1 MTEPASSESVEVS
14 AGFRPCRSRTSMGRL
29 VVVICCLLGVA
40 VGGVFWWTF
49 GGGEQQ
55 WYRFRLPPRA
65 AFQGKVTLDGQPLRG
80 GQLLTWPE
88 RRGVPKSV
96 GFIGQGG
103 EFLLRTDLSGN
114 YVEEAFVGR
123 HRVSI
128 TQYEQQKGASPPR
141 LSSPIKYSSP
151 DTSGL
156 TITVDRDPAK
166 NHVVLALT
174 SESAESNESP
184 PTAASELLD
193 RQPVHLPRDGRGD
206 SAAGLHNPL
215 P

>member
-1 MTEPASSESVEVS
+1 MTEPTRSENVNTSVGS
-14 AGFRPCRSRTSMGRL
+14 QPRGSLASMGRL
-29 VVVICCLLGVA
+29 ALVVGCLLGLA
-40 VGGVFWWTF
+40 VVGVFWWTF

-55 WYRFRLPPRA
+55 WHQFLLPPRA

-80 GQLLTWPE
+80 GQLVTWPE

-96 GFIGQGG
+96 GFIGPDG

-128 TQYEQQKGASPPR
+128 AQHEQQQGASAPR
-141 LSSPIKYSSP
+141 LLSPAKYASP

-166 NHVVLALT
+166 NHVILALT
-174 SESAESNESP
+174 SESSEANNP
-184 PTAASELLD
+184 PST
-193 RQPVHLPRDGRGD
+193 PD
-206 SAAGLHNPL
+206 SKP
-215 P
+215 